1 MVYDVSENRG
11 NETVTDRT
19 NDTITRRSQTVQLRW
34 VTAWVGLLVVLF
46 LVPTFFLARA
56 QRESRRLEKHTWD
69 MILDPSTPDPG
80 HLPNVDVPTDGARR
94 VTIGFY
100 MESINDVSLHDSRW
114 NGVIDIWCR
123 WKDDPTA
130 SDNADFNPFDHLMA
144 VSGTITSRKVLREI
158 HDGAEHFIQ
167 QRLAIEYSKSFPIV
181 NFPLDRHL
189 LMASF
194 ENSDHPRKDL
204 LFVIDETA
212 TDVSRRVSMTGYRL
226 VRFHAVETP
235 HSYQTSRGL
244 PGVAA
249 TERGTWS
256 QARFAIVIDR
266 FGWGLFFKMFQTL
279 FVAVAVALLACFI
292 KPIHVDPRFGLGVGA
307 LFAAA
312 ANSYLTGTYVPVTNE
327 FSLADIIN
335 LFGIGTI
342 LVTLTESTISLWVYE
357 TLGNPALS
365 RRLDRISFWT
375 IFIGFTASLTL
386 ILAGALSHN

>member
-1 MVYDVSENRG
+1 MFQKPG
-11 NETVTDRT
+11 NIATVTDRH
-19 NDTITRRSQTVQLRW
+19 NDNETRRSQAVQSRW
-34 VTAWVGLLVVLF
+34 ITAWVGLLVVLF
-46 LVPTFFLARA
+46 VVPTLVLARA
-56 QRESRRLEKHTWD
+56 QRDSRRLEKRDWA

-80 HLPNVDVPTDGARR
+80 HLPNIAVPTDGARR

-100 MESINDVSLHDSRW
+100 MESIIDVSLHDSRW
-114 NGVIDIWCR
+114 NGVIDVWCR
-123 WKDDPTA
+123 WKDDPNTP
-130 SDNADFNPFDHLMA
+130 STADFNPFDHLMA
-144 VSGTITSRKVLREI
+144 VSGTITDRKVLREI
-158 HDGAEHFIQ
+158 HDGVDHFVL
-167 QRLAIEYSKSFPIV
+167 QRLSIDSSKTFPIV

-189 LMASF
+189 LLATF
-194 ENSDHPRKDL
+194 ENSDHPRQDL
-204 LFVIDETA
+204 LFVIDENA

-249 TERGTWS
+249 MERGTWS

-312 ANSYLTGTYVPVTNE
+312 ANSYLIGTYVPVTNE

-342 LVTLTESTISLWVYE
+342 LVTLTESTISLWIYE
-357 TLGNPALS
+357 ALGNAALS
-365 RRLDRISFWT
+365 RRLDRVSFWT
-375 IFIGFTASLTL
+375 ILLGFVVSLSL
-386 ILAGALSHN
+386 ILAGALSHA

>member
-1 MVYDVSENRG
+1 M
-11 NETVTDRT
+11 TDRT
-19 NDTITRRSQTVQLRW
+19 NDTNARLSQTVQSRW
-34 VTAWVGLLVVLF
+34 TTAWMGLLVVLF
-46 LVPTFFLARA
+46 LVPTLFLARA

-69 MILDPSTPDPG
+69 MILDPTTPDPG

-100 MESINDVSLHDSRW
+100 MESISDVSLHDSRW
-114 NGVIDIWCR
+114 NGVIDVWCR

-158 HDGAEHFIQ
+158 HNGADHFVL
-167 QRLAIEYSKSFPIV
+167 QRLSIDYSKTFPIV

-194 ENSDHPRKDL
+194 ENSDHPRQDL
-204 LFVIDETA
+204 LFVIDENA

-249 TERGTWS
+249 TDRGTWS

-266 FGWGLFFKMFQTL
+266 FGRGLFFKMFQTL

-386 ILAGALSHN
+386 ILAGALSHS

>member
-1 MVYDVSENRG
+1 M
-11 NETVTDRT
+11 TDRT
-19 NDTITRRSQTVQLRW
+19 NDTNTRRSQTVQSRW
-34 VTAWVGLLVVLF
+34 ITAWVGLVVVLF
-46 LVPTFFLARA
+46 LVPTLLLARA
-56 QRESRRLEKHTWD
+56 QRESRRLDKHTWD
-69 MILDPSTPDPG
+69 TILDPSTPDPG

-100 MESINDVSLHDSRW
+100 MESIIDVSLHDSRW
-114 NGVIDIWCR
+114 NGVIDVWCR
-123 WKDDPTA
+123 WKDDPAAAGGA
-130 SDNADFNPFDHLMA
+130 SFNPFDHLMA
-144 VSGTITSRKVLREI
+144 VSGTITERKVLREI
-158 HDGAEHFIQ
+158 HDGVEHFVQ
-167 QRLAIEYSKSFPIV
+167 QRLWIDYSKAFPIV

-189 LMASF
+189 LLASF
-194 ENSDHPRKDL
+194 ENADHPRQDL
-204 LFVIDETA
+204 VFVIDENATA
-212 TDVSRRVSMTGYRL
+212 VSQRVSMTGYRL

-292 KPIHVDPRFGLGVGA
+292 KPVHVDPRFGLGVGA

-312 ANSYLTGTYVPVTNE
+312 ANSYLSGTYVPVTNE

-335 LFGIGTI
+335 LLGIGTI
-342 LVTLTESTISLWVYE
+342 LVSLTESTISLWIYE

-365 RRLDRISFWT
+365 RRLDRVSFWT
-375 IFIGFTASLTL
+375 IFIGFVGSLSL
-386 ILAGALSHN
+386 ILAGALSHA

>member
-1 MVYDVSENRG
+1 M
-11 NETVTDRT
+11 TDHN
-19 NDTITRRSQTVQLRW
+19 NDPNARLSQTVQSSW
-34 VTAWVGLLVVLF
+34 ITAWVGLLVVLF
-46 LVPTFFLARA
+46 LVPTLFLARA

-69 MILDPSTPDPG
+69 MILDPSMPDPG

-100 MESINDVSLHDSRW
+100 MESIHDVSLHDSRW
-114 NGVIDIWCR
+114 NGVIDVWCR
-123 WKDDPTA
+123 WKDDPA
-130 SDNADFNPFDHLMA
+130 AAGGADFNPFDHLMA
-144 VSGTITSRKVLREI
+144 VSGTITNRKVLRQI
-158 HDGAEHFIQ
+158 HDGVDHFVL
-167 QRLAIEYSKSFPIV
+167 QRLWIDYSKIFPIV

-189 LMASF
+189 LMVTF
-194 ENSDHPRKDL
+194 ENTDHPRQDL
-204 LFVIDETA
+204 LFVIDENA
-212 TDVSRRVSMTGYRL
+212 TDVSRRVSMTGYRR
-226 VRFHAVETP
+226 VRFHAVESP

-327 FSLADIIN
+327 FSLADVIN
-335 LFGIGTI
+335 LLGIGTI

-357 TLGNPALS
+357 ALGNPALS

-375 IFIGFTASLTL
+375 ILLGFVVSLSL
-386 ILAGALSHN
+386 ILAGALSQS

>member
-1 MVYDVSENRG
+1 M
-11 NETVTDRT
+11 TDRT
-19 NDTITRRSQTVQLRW
+19 NDTNTRRSQTVQSRW
-34 VTAWVGLLVVLF
+34 ITAWVGLVVVLF
-46 LVPTFFLARA
+46 LVPTLLLARA
-56 QRESRRLEKHTWD
+56 QRESRRLDKHTWD
-69 MILDPSTPDPG
+69 TILDPSTPDPG

-100 MESINDVSLHDSRW
+100 MESIHDVSLHDSRW
-114 NGVIDIWCR
+114 NGVIDVWCR
-123 WKDDPTA
+123 WKDDPAAAGGAT
-130 SDNADFNPFDHLMA
+130 FNPFDHLMA
-144 VSGTITSRKVLREI
+144 VSGTITERKVLREI
-158 HDGAEHFIQ
+158 HDGVEHFVQ
-167 QRLAIEYSKSFPIV
+167 QRLWIDYSKAFPIV

-189 LMASF
+189 LLASF
-194 ENSDHPRKDL
+194 ENADHPRQDL
-204 LFVIDETA
+204 VFVIDENATA
-212 TDVSRRVSMTGYRL
+212 VSQRVSMTGYRL

-292 KPIHVDPRFGLGVGA
+292 KPVHVDPRFGLGVGA

-312 ANSYLTGTYVPVTNE
+312 ANSYLSGTYVPVTNE

-335 LFGIGTI
+335 LLGIGTI
-342 LVTLTESTISLWVYE
+342 LVSLTESTISLWIYE

-365 RRLDRISFWT
+365 RRLDRVSFWT
-375 IFIGFTASLTL
+375 IFIGFVGSLSL
-386 ILAGALSHN
+386 ILAGALSHA

>member
-1 MVYDVSENRG
+1 M
-11 NETVTDRT
+11 TDRT
-19 NDTITRRSQTVQLRW
+19 NDTNTRRSQTVQSRW
-34 VTAWVGLLVVLF
+34 ITAWVGLVVVLF
-46 LVPTFFLARA
+46 LVPTLLLARA

-69 MILDPSTPDPG
+69 TILDPSIPDPG

-100 MESINDVSLHDSRW
+100 MESIHDVSLHDSRW
-114 NGVIDIWCR
+114 NGVIDVWCR
-123 WKDDPTA
+123 WKDDPAAAGGAT
-130 SDNADFNPFDHLMA
+130 FNPFDHLMA
-144 VSGTITSRKVLREI
+144 VSGTITERKVLREI
-158 HDGAEHFIQ
+158 HDGVEHFVQ
-167 QRLAIEYSKSFPIV
+167 QRLWIDYSKAFPIV

-189 LMASF
+189 LLASF
-194 ENSDHPRKDL
+194 ENADQPRQDL
-204 LFVIDETA
+204 LFVIDENATA
-212 TDVSRRVSMTGYRL
+212 VSQRVSMTGYRL

-292 KPIHVDPRFGLGVGA
+292 KPVHVDPRFGLGVGA

-312 ANSYLTGTYVPVTNE
+312 ANSYLSGTYVPVTNE

-335 LFGIGTI
+335 LLGIGTI
-342 LVTLTESTISLWVYE
+342 LVSLTESTISLWVYE
-357 TLGNPALS
+357 SLENPALS
-365 RRLDRISFWT
+365 RRLDRVSFWT
-375 IFIGFTASLTL
+375 IFIGFIVSLSL
-386 ILAGALSHN
+386 ILAGALSHA